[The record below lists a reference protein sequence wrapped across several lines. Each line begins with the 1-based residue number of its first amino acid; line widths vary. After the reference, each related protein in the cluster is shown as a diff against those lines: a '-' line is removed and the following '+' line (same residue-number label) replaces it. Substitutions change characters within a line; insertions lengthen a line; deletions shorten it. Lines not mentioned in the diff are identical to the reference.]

1 MARRRQIRQ
10 SFDPVLTI
18 DARQTNVTRLVYI
31 LVANR
36 PIRYGRDYSRI
47 VYVGTTEQ
55 GIRRIAGSAS
65 RRVTQA
71 LEQLHGIK
79 RLDAFVIWTSP
90 KTGPQTKRG
99 RKVWYVLERALL
111 LAFKEK
117 YGTQPKLNVQGKRM
131 KEGQEFEVFSR
142 EAVERFIKRYA

>member
-1 MARRRQIRQ
+1 MAKRRRIRQ

-18 DARQTNVTRLVYI
+18 DARQTNVRRLVYV

-47 VYVGTTEQ
+47 VYIGTTEH

-90 KTGPQTKRG
+90 RTGPPTKRG
-99 RKVWYVLERALL
+99 RKVWYVLPWAPVIHFG
-111 LAFKEK
+111 AAMV
-117 YGTQPKLNVQGKRM
+117 GW
-131 KEGQEFEVFSR
+131 
-142 EAVERFIKRYA
+142 